1 MDKKIIAA
9 GVVAIAVFGGAGWYW
24 GYYTKTPAYSLG
36 IIKDSIQKHDVN
48 KFKQHVDLDSFLSR
62 GYDDLVEA
70 SIEDNKNSSDYSELG
85 ANFAKGLFVAFKP
98 TITGEI
104 KEQILRAVEEG
115 KWDSDDKKDEKPK
128 EGQGPKID
136 TNAIAEN
143 TGMKSAQFKGIA
155 STKKDGKVAVVG
167 LKIYE
172 PSLNDDFVLDLKMR
186 ELDDGTWQ
194 LVEASNLKEY
204 FTTLRKATQVS
215 LKKYIDER
223 AAAIKPYNDELHAK
237 YPANKVITS
246 DMYDDILATYS
257 KIDEAAEKIQVPEA
271 AKRYAKLANDS
282 NAIQTQLTKEY
293 KTYAAGDHSQET
305 INKINEL
312 RRKHSKLQSEIN
324 GIRNSVKDIDT
335 NQ

>member
-1 MDKKIIAA
+1 
-9 GVVAIAVFGGAGWYW
+9 
-24 GYYTKTPAYSLG
+24 
-36 IIKDSIQKHDVN
+36 
-48 KFKQHVDLDSFLSR
+48 
-62 GYDDLVEA
+62 
-70 SIEDNKNSSDYSELG
+70 
-85 ANFAKGLFVAFKP
+85 
-98 TITGEI
+98 
-104 KEQILRAVEEG
+104 
-115 KWDSDDKKDEKPK
+115 
-128 EGQGPKID
+128 
-136 TNAIAEN
+136 
-143 TGMKSAQFKGIA
+143 
-155 STKKDGKVAVVG
+155 
-167 LKIYE
+167 
-172 PSLNDDFVLDLKMR
+172 MR

-293 KTYAAGDHSQET
+293 KAYAAGDHSQET

-324 GIRNSVKDIDT
+324 GIRNSVKDVDT